1 MTEINKVRTDIPFAE
16 AIRKLQDND
25 NKLLGLSEVDTVDA
39 IDLQDLFSGT
49 GHSSRFTR
57 DFPLGHSLA
66 TYNLF
71 SGVSNEA
78 GYTIW
83 KYPVTNFKDS
93 IYNALYLDDV
103 KLDYRGSAISEAATS
118 FNSVFLL
125 SGTTWVNDTTEAGT
139 DNGTAFGL
147 MSHSSNSL
155 YIGDTNTFNGID
167 FNLSTLGYN
176 YDLKA
181 YYFSG
186 TWVELS
192 PITHSLNDDTS
203 DLTSNGRIS
212 FDIPT
217 DWISGTFNGVSNK
230 WIKLTT
236 DSNPITTAQ
245 AYYIR
250 PDDSVKNLL
259 SLSSDDILDKNWSWC
274 YFNNYVYL
282 TLKNRGGIGYEG
294 NEWVRIESN
303 DTNRKNYFVYNH
315 ELKTTYQNNTWG
327 QWFGEVPSQTGNAN
341 KFLST
346 NGVHTFWSGTNPV
359 IKTFIPTLSGTTSG
373 VTSLAGSDNTLTYMK
388 NGSLLTITGYIQVNT
403 VSGLDGQLVLANL
416 PYTNYLNRSGNTVAN
431 VIGGGL
437 NPGTTYLWGEFHN
450 GENKM
455 FIYAHVSGT
464 TVSATPFIKA
474 SSTLT
479 IFGSHFTSD

>member
-25 NKLLGLSEVDTVDA
+25 NKLLGLAEVDHVDA
-39 IDLQDLFSGT
+39 IDLQDIFSGT
-49 GHSSRFTR
+49 GQSSRFIR

-66 TYNLF
+66 TFGIF

-83 KYPVTNFKDS
+83 KYPVSNFADS
-93 IYNALYLDDV
+93 TYNSMYLDDV
-103 KLDYRGSAISEAATS
+103 KLAYRGAATSEATTS

-125 SGTTWVNDTTEAGT
+125 SGTTWVNNTIEAGT
-139 DNGTAFGL
+139 NNGTAFGL
-147 MSHSSNSL
+147 MNHSSNSL

-167 FNLSTLGYN
+167 FNFDTLGYG

-192 PITHSLNDDTS
+192 SITHSLNDDTS
-203 DLTSNGRIS
+203 NFTSNGRID
-212 FDIPT
+212 FTIPT

-236 DSNPITTAQ
+236 DSNPVTTAQ

-259 SLSSDDILDKNWSWC
+259 SLSSDDILDKNWAWC

-282 TLKNRGGIGYEG
+282 TLKNRGGLGYEG
-294 NEWVRIESN
+294 NEWIRIESN
-303 DTNRKNYFVYNH
+303 ETNRKNYFVYNH
-315 ELKTTYQNNTWG
+315 ELKTTYQKSTWS
-327 QWFGEVPSQTGNAN
+327 QWKGIPTGTI
-341 KFLST
+341 S
-346 NGVHTFWSGTNPV
+346 SGTN
-359 IKTFIPTLSGTTSG
+359 GT
-373 VTSLAGSDNTLTYMK
+373 A
-388 NGSLLTITGYIQVNT
+388 
-403 VSGLDGQLVLANL
+403 GQLSYDTSYL
-416 PYTNYLNRSGNTVAN
+416 YICTN
-431 VIGGGL
+431 
-437 NPGTTYLWGEFHN
+437 
-450 GENKM
+450 
-455 FIYAHVSGT
+455 
-464 TVSATPFIKA
+464 
-474 SSTLT
+474 SSTRNWKRIALLNY
-479 IFGSHFTSD
+479 